1 MEIDY
6 LNKRSEK
13 RTMGKHLLLTAL
25 ALALLLTSCGQPAA
39 APTTPK
45 PTPTTA
51 RAQEL
56 KVQAD
61 DVALHVGIAGNPEAD
76 DVLLAVNMGPG
87 FSSHYMASLEQ
98 LAGESFAVVTYDQRG
113 TGRSTEPSGDTET
126 GHSYALLNYVADLEA
141 VRQAVGAERVH
152 LLGHCWGGLIA
163 VRYATIHP
171 DRVRSLVLWGGA
183 WPSSEIVATGQQ
195 NLARRQAALQQ
206 EGLIPARSTAFEQIL
221 PVFLSDP
228 HFDLPD
234 EFRQS
239 QYNPRAEG
247 ETKSALGEYDIT
259 AEVARLNH
267 AVLFL
272 WGEDD
277 PFGLETAQATRSTF
291 SAAQVEFV
299 LIEECGHLWQ
309 ECPDDFFSQV
319 RAFLDHPPAD

>member
-1 MEIDY
+1 
-6 LNKRSEK
+6 
-13 RTMGKHLLLTAL
+13 MGKHLLLTAL

-51 RAQEL
+51 HSQAQEL

-61 DVALHVGIAGNPEAD
+61 DVTLHVRIAGDPAAE
-76 DVLLAVNMGPG
+76 DVLVAVNMGPG
-87 FSSHYMASLEQ
+87 FSSHYMTSLEQ
-98 LAGESFAVVTYDQRG
+98 LASEDFTVVTYDQRG
-113 TGRSTEPSGDTET
+113 TGRSTELSGAY
-126 GHSYALLNYVADLEA
+126 GLLNYVADLEA
-141 VRQAVGAERVH
+141 VREAVGAERIH
-152 LLGHCWGGLIA
+152 LFGHCWGGLVA

-183 WPSSEIVATGQQ
+183 WPSSEIVATGQR

-206 EGLIPARSTAFEQIL
+206 EGIIPARPTVFEQIL

-228 HFDLPD
+228 YFELPG
-234 EFRQS
+234 EFGRS
-239 QYNPRAEG
+239 LYNPRVEG
-247 ETKSALGEYDIT
+247 ETKAALGEYDIT

-267 AVLFL
+267 PILFL

-277 PFGLETAQATRSTF
+277 PFGLETAEATRNTF

-299 LIEECGHLWQ
+299 LIEGCGHLWQ
-309 ECPDDFFSQV
+309 ECADGFFGQV
-319 RAFLDHPPAD
+319 RDFLDHPSAD

>member
-1 MEIDY
+1 MEIDH
-6 LNKRSEK
+6 LNEKSEK
-13 RTMGKHLLLTAL
+13 GTMGKRLPLAAL

-39 APTTPK
+39 APTT
-45 PTPTTA
+45 A
-51 RAQEL
+51 RAQDL

-61 DVALHVGIAGNPEAD
+61 GVTLYARIAGNPEAE
-76 DVLLAVNMGPG
+76 DVLLAVTMGPG
-87 FSSHYMASLEQ
+87 LSSHYMASLEQ

-113 TGRSTEPSGDTET
+113 TGRSAEPSGGYE
-126 GHSYALLNYVADLEA
+126 LLKYVADLEA
-141 VRQAVGAERVH
+141 LRQAVGAERVH
-152 LLGHCWGGLIA
+152 LFGHCWGGLIA

-206 EGLIPARSTAFEQIL
+206 EGIIPARPTAFEQIL

-228 HFDLPD
+228 HFELPD
-234 EFRQS
+234 EFGQS
-239 QYNPRAEG
+239 QYNPRVEG
-247 ETKSALGEYDIT
+247 EAKSALGEYDIT

-267 AVLFL
+267 PVLFL

-277 PFGLETAQATRSTF
+277 PFGLETAEATRDTF
-291 SAAQVEFV
+291 SAAPVEFV
-299 LIEECGHLWQ
+299 VFGECGHMWQ

-319 RAFLDHPPAD
+319 RAFLHRPPAD

>member
-6 LNKRSEK
+6 LNKESEK
-13 RTMGKHLLLTAL
+13 GTMGKHLLLAAL
-25 ALALLLTSCGQPAA
+25 ALALLLNSCDQPAA
-39 APTTPK
+39 A
-45 PTPTTA
+45 PTTA

-61 DVALHVGIAGNPEAD
+61 DVTLYARIAGNPEAE
-76 DVLLAVNMGPG
+76 DVLLAVTMGPG
-87 FSSHYMASLEQ
+87 LSSHYMASLEQ

-113 TGRSTEPSGDTET
+113 TGRSTEPSDGYE
-126 GHSYALLNYVADLEA
+126 LPKYVADLEA

-152 LLGHCWGGLIA
+152 ILGHCWGGLVA

-206 EGLIPARSTAFEQIL
+206 EGIIPARPTVFEQIL

-228 HFDLPD
+228 HFELPD
-234 EFRQS
+234 EFGQS

-247 ETKSALGEYDIT
+247 ETKSALCEYDIT

-319 RAFLDHPPAD
+319 RAFLHHPPAP

>member
-1 MEIDY
+1 MK
-6 LNKRSEK
+6 L
-13 RTMGKHLLLTAL
+13 GLLILIAMLVMTLGL
-25 ALALLLTSCGQPAA
+25 AACG
-39 APTTPK
+39 K
-45 PTPTTA
+45 PTEIPTREA
-51 RAQEL
+51 
-56 KVQAD
+56 KVHAD
-61 DVALHVGIAGNPEAD
+61 DVTLHVRIAGDPETA

-113 TGRSTEPSGDTET
+113 TGRSTEPSGDTGT
-126 GHSYALLNYVADLEA
+126 GHPYALLNYVADLEA

-152 LLGHCWGGLIA
+152 LFGHCWGGLVA

-183 WPSSEIVATGQQ
+183 WPSSEIVAMGQQ

-206 EGLIPARSTAFEQIL
+206 AGIIPARPTAFEQVL

-228 HFDLPD
+228 HFELPD
-234 EFRQS
+234 EFGQS

-259 AEVARLNH
+259 AEVARLSQ

-272 WGEDD
+272 WGADD
-277 PFGLETAQATRSTF
+277 PFGLETAEATRNAF
-291 SAAQVEFV
+291 SGAQVEFV
-299 LIEECGHLWQ
+299 VIE
-309 ECPDDFFSQV
+309 
-319 RAFLDHPPAD
+319 

>member
-61 DVALHVGIAGNPEAD
+61 DVALHARIAGNPEAE
-76 DVLLAVNMGPG
+76 DVLLAVTMGPG
-87 FSSHYMASLEQ
+87 LSSHYMASLEQ
-98 LAGESFAVVTYDQRG
+98 LAGEAYAVVTYDQRG
-113 TGRSTEPSGDTET
+113 TGRSTEPSGGYE
-126 GHSYALLNYVADLEA
+126 LLKYVADLEA

-152 LLGHCWGGLIA
+152 LFGHCWGGLVA

-206 EGLIPARSTAFEQIL
+206 EGIIPARPTAFEQVL
-221 PVFLSDP
+221 PVFLSNP
-228 HFDLPD
+228 HFELPD
-234 EFRQS
+234 EFGQS

-259 AEVARLNH
+259 AEVARLSH

-272 WGEDD
+272 WGADD
-277 PFGLETAQATRSTF
+277 PFGLETAEATRNAF
-291 SAAQVEFV
+291 PGAQVEFV
-299 LIEECGHLWQ
+299 VIEECGHLWQ
-309 ECPDDFFSQV
+309 ECADNFFGQV
-319 RAFLDHPPAD
+319 RAFLDRPLAD

>member
-1 MEIDY
+1 M
-6 LNKRSEK
+6 KK
-13 RTMGKHLLLTAL
+13 KPLLTAVVFTL
-25 ALALLLTSCGQPAA
+25 MLTSCSQPAA
-39 APTTPK
+39 A
-45 PTPTTA
+45 PTTA

-61 DVALHVGIAGNPEAD
+61 DVTLHVRMAGDPEAG

-87 FSSHYMASLEQ
+87 FSSQYMASLEQ

-113 TGRSTEPSGDTET
+113 TGRSTESSGGYE
-126 GHSYALLNYVADLEA
+126 LPKYVADLEA

-152 LLGHCWGGLIA
+152 LFGHCWGGLVA

-206 EGLIPARSTAFEQIL
+206 EGIIPARPTAFEQIL

-228 HFDLPD
+228 HFELPG
-234 EFRQS
+234 EFGQS
-239 QYNPRAEG
+239 QYNPRVEG
-247 ETKSALGEYDIT
+247 ETKSALGEYDIR

-267 AVLFL
+267 RVLFL

-277 PFGLETAQATRSTF
+277 PFGLETAEATRNAF
-291 SAAQVEFV
+291 SAAEVAFV
-299 LIEECGHLWQ
+299 VIEACGHLWQ

-319 RAFLDHPPAD
+319 RAFLGHPAAD